1 MPDTISSR
9 IAPINLPDTQ
19 GGQLTLGTLWR
30 DRPAIVLFL
39 RHWG

>member
-1 MPDTISSR
+1 MPDTISAR
-9 IAPINLPDTQ
+9 IAPITLPDTK
-19 GGQLTLGTLWR
+19 GGHLTLGTLWK